1 MATIIHFILIALFII
16 PTHTLS
22 KSKDDDGFVSLFL
35 SEKGVNFAKD
45 VLIEQ
50 AISSLAP
57 LQLPQIIKKS
67 VRIPIIGNIN
77 MGISNITIFQVNV
90 SSSSITLNNNNTGEI
105 SIVASGATA
114 NLSMNWFYSCHSWGF
129 FPIEIADK
137 GVASTQVEGM
147 DVKLNF
153 GLEYEGGTLKLS
165 PLECGCFVKDIAI
178 ILDGGLS
185 WLYQGFINA
194 FEGQIRSAVESTVS
208 NKIREGILKLDSL
221 LQTLPTE
228 VPVDDIASLNV
239 TLISKPL
246 FEDSSIGLEINGL
259 FTAKESGVVP
269 KLYHK
274 KNSQPSVNFQGQRKM
289 LGISLHEAVFNSA
302 SDVYFKADSL
312 RWIVDKVPD
321 QSYLNTNRW
330 RFIVPQLYRKYPN
343 DDMRL
348 NISFSTPP
356 VLKIHSD
363 EIDGT
368 IYSDM
373 IIEVLNDG
381 EIIPVACIS
390 VIVKASGYAK
400 IAENNL
406 GGHIDMEDFDLSLK
420 WSKIGNIRMH
430 LIESVMRTFINTAAL
445 PYANSRLTKGFPLP
459 IFRGFTLQNA
469 DLIYRK
475 SKIMIS
481 TDVGYIGSYNLK

>member
-1 MATIIHFILIALFII
+1 MATIIHFILIALFIF

-22 KSKDDDGFVSLFL
+22 QSNDDGFVSLLL

-57 LQLPQIIKKS
+57 LQLPQVFKKS

-77 MGISNITIFQVNV
+77 MGASNVTIYQVNV

-114 NLSMNWFYSCHSWGF
+114 NLSMNWSYSYHSWGF
-129 FPIEIADK
+129 FPFEITDQ
-137 GVASTQVEGM
+137 GVASIQVEGM
-147 DVKLNF
+147 DVKLNI
-153 GLEYEGGTLKLS
+153 GLEYDGGTLKLS
-165 PLECGCFVKDIAI
+165 PLKCGCLVKDIAI

-194 FEGQIRSAVESTVS
+194 FGGQIRSAVESTIS
-208 NKIREGILKLDSL
+208 DKIREGILKLDSL
-221 LQTLPTE
+221 LQTLPKE

-239 TLISKPL
+239 TLVNKPL
-246 FEDSSIGLEINGL
+246 FEGSSIGLEINGL
-259 FTAKESGVVP
+259 FTAKESGVVS
-269 KLYHK
+269 KYYHK
-274 KNSQPSVNFQGQRKM
+274 NLESSVNSPSLQKM
-289 LGISLHEAVFNSA
+289 LGISLDQAVFNSA

-312 RWIVDKVPD
+312 RWIVEKVPD

-330 RFIVPQLYRKYPN
+330 RYIVPQLYKKYPN
-343 DDMRL
+343 DNMRL

-356 VLKIHSD
+356 FLKIHSD
-363 EIDGT
+363 EIDVT

-373 IIEVLNDG
+373 IIEVLNDD

-400 IAENNL
+400 ITENNL

-420 WSKIGNIRMH
+420 WSKIGNFHMH
-430 LIESVMRTFINTAAL
+430 LIESLMRTFIKTAAL

-469 DLIYRK
+469 DLIYRR

-481 TDVGYIGSYNLK
+481 TDVGFTGS

>member
-1 MATIIHFILIALFII
+1 MATVIHIILIALFII

-22 KSKDDDGFVSLFL
+22 QSNDDDGFVSLLL

-57 LQLPQIIKKS
+57 LQLPQIITKS
-67 VRIPIIGNIN
+67 VRVPIIGNIN

-114 NLSMNWFYSCHSWGF
+114 NLSMNWSYSCHSWGF
-129 FPIEIADK
+129 FPIQIADK
-137 GVASTQVEGM
+137 GEASIQVEGM
-147 DVKLNF
+147 DVKLNL

-194 FEGQIRSAVESTVS
+194 FEGQIRSAVESTVN

-221 LQTLPTE
+221 MQTLPKE

-239 TLISKPL
+239 TLINKPL

-259 FTAKESGVVP
+259 FTAKNSSIVP
-269 KLYHK
+269 KYCH
-274 KNSQPSVNFQGQRKM
+274 KNSLPSVDSRGLKKM

-312 RWIVDKVPD
+312 RWIVEKVPD
-321 QSYLNTNRW
+321 QSYLNTNKW

-343 DDMRL
+343 DNMRL
-348 NISFSTPP
+348 NISFATPP
-356 VLKIHSD
+356 ILKIHSD
-363 EIDGT
+363 EIEAN

-373 IIEVLNDG
+373 IVEVLNDD

-420 WSKIGNIRMH
+420 WSKIGNFRMH
-430 LIESVMRTFINTAAL
+430 LIESVMRTFIKTAAL

-481 TDVGYIGSYNLK
+481 TDVGFTGSYNLK

>member
-16 PTHTLS
+16 STHTLS
-22 KSKDDDGFVSLFL
+22 QSKNDDGFVSLLL
-35 SEKGVNFAKD
+35 SEK
-45 VLIEQ
+45 EQ

-114 NLSMNWFYSCHSWGF
+114 NLSMNWSYSCHSWGF

-137 GVASTQVEGM
+137 GVASIQVDGM

-221 LQTLPTE
+221 LQTLPKE

-239 TLISKPL
+239 TLINKPL

-259 FTAKESGVVP
+259 FTAKESGIV
-269 KLYHK
+269 K
-274 KNSQPSVNFQGQRKM
+274 KM

-302 SDVYFKADSL
+302 SGVYFKTDSL
-312 RWIVDKVPD
+312 RWIVEKVPD

-330 RFIVPQLYRKYPN
+330 RFIVPQLYKKYPN
-343 DDMRL
+343 DNMRL

-363 EIDGT
+363 EIYGT

-373 IIEVLNDG
+373 IIEVLDDD

-390 VIVKASGYAK
+390 VVK
-400 IAENNL
+400 NNL

-420 WSKIGNIRMH
+420 WSKIGNFRMH
-430 LIESVMRTFINTAAL
+430 LIESVMRTFIKTAAL

-475 SKIMIS
+475 SKIMIC
-481 TDVGYIGSYNLK
+481 TDVGFKGSYNLK